1 MPIVTSESLMT
12 QLRHGKIEPLYFL
25 FGDEEFLIDEA
36 LEQIIDRAV
45 DKSTVSFNF
54 DLLHGTEVTLQEIV
68 ERASA
73 YPLMA
78 DRRVVVVRDIDRT
91 FSLRG
96 KPDPTSP
103 FVRYI
108 TSASPST
115 TLVLTAVA
123 GDILKGKSPKAPYNI
138 ITEHAASIQF
148 KKIYDRELPSWTAN
162 RIRTRG
168 KEITPD
174 AVELFVSYA
183 GGSLRIISNE
193 IEKLF
198 TYVEGKKNITLE
210 DVRTVVGTS
219 KTWNIFELQKA
230 LGTKNASLAS
240 EITERMLRAGEP
252 EQLILTMLTRYF
264 TILWRLT
271 ELRARTRDQNEMA
284 RAVGITSFF
293 LNEYLAAVQRYPIDH
308 LRNTFQVLLQAD
320 ILLKSSNLSGS
331 VIMQMMLASITQGKD
346 MMPYRER
353 R

>member
-108 TSASPST
+108 TSASCRVQHRTIHKRP
-115 TLVLTAVA
+115 TL
-123 GDILKGKSPKAPYNI
+123 
-138 ITEHAASIQF
+138 
-148 KKIYDRELPSWTAN
+148 
-162 RIRTRG
+162 RG
-168 KEITPD
+168 
-174 AVELFVSYA
+174 A
-183 GGSLRIISNE
+183 LRNP
-193 IEKLF
+193 
-198 TYVEGKKNITLE
+198 
-210 DVRTVVGTS
+210 R
-219 KTWNIFELQKA
+219 
-230 LGTKNASLAS
+230 
-240 EITERMLRAGEP
+240 RMLKERAADGNELGRGAGV
-252 EQLILTMLTRYF
+252 QM
-264 TILWRLT
+264 T
-271 ELRARTRDQNEMA
+271 ELRRHAPVT
-284 RAVGITSFF
+284 TW
-293 LNEYLAAVQRYPIDH
+293 
-308 LRNTFQVLLQAD
+308 
-320 ILLKSSNLSGS
+320 
-331 VIMQMMLASITQGKD
+331 
-346 MMPYRER
+346 
-353 R
+353 